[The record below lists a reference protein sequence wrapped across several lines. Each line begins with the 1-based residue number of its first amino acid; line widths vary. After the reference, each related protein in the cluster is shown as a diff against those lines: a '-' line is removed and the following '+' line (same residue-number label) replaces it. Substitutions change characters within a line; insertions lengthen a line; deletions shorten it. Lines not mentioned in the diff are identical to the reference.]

1 MDLQAEVERLV
12 AAHKVPGAVAGC
24 WRDGRLTT
32 AAAGVANLNTGA
44 AMTPDT
50 AFLTGSITKVWT
62 TTLIMG
68 LADEGALDLDVPIV
82 EYAPD
87 VHFGADPAVAK
98 TLTLRHLVNHSSG
111 IDSADHFVA
120 TRGYP
125 EGVDDYLE
133 PIRHA
138 GKLSEPGVVSSYNN
152 IGWIVAE
159 IVLRRLTGK
168 NFHELLRERV
178 IEPLGLN
185 RSVLTANEAILN
197 RTAIGHFPDGRGG
210 NEPTPQ
216 FLYPDAWAAPGATL
230 ITTVEDTITFLR
242 THLGGG
248 TSPDGARVI
257 GPESARAMQT
267 PTTPEP
273 SGPETGFGLGWRY
286 LERDGKRVLY
296 HAGGSIGGVAHA
308 LISPADDLAVI
319 SFVNSSAGL
328 GVHADL
334 LGLLFEEGPSP
345 LAPPAAQART
355 DVDLTPFA
363 GRYRRKGA
371 VLDVVPA
378 GDEVLVRF
386 TPVPEEKAGALVA
399 ATSVVSE
406 LRAVAT
412 GPASLVTVQAS
423 SEGLPVPLTF
433 TEPGPDGY
441 GLVFMWGRLA
451 RRIG

>member
-12 AAHKVPGAVAGC
+12 AAHKVPGAVVGC
-24 WRDGRLTT
+24 WRDGGLVT

-44 AMTPDT
+44 AMTADT
-50 AFLTGSITKVWT
+50 AFLTGSITKVWA
-62 TTLIMG
+62 TTLIMS
-68 LADEGALDLDVPIV
+68 LADEGVLDLDVPIV
-82 EYAPD
+82 EYAAD
-87 VHFGADPAVAK
+87 VQFGADPAVAK

-111 IDSADHFVA
+111 IDSGDYFVA

-138 GKLSEPGVVSSYNN
+138 GKLSDPGVVSSYNN
-152 IGWIVAE
+152 VGWIVAE
-159 IVLRRLTGK
+159 LVLRRLTGK

-178 IEPLGLN
+178 IEPLVLT
-185 RSVLTANEAILN
+185 RSVLTANEAILR

-210 NEPTPQ
+210 HEPTPQ
-216 FLYPDAWAAPGATL
+216 FLYPDTWAAPGATL
-230 ITTVEDTITFLR
+230 ITTVEDTIGFLR
-242 THLGGG
+242 MHLRGG
-248 TSPDGARVI
+248 TSPDGVRIVR
-257 GPESARAMQT
+257 PESARAMQT

-286 LERDGKRVLY
+286 LERGGKRVLY

-328 GVHADL
+328 GVHAEL
-334 LGLLFEEGPSP
+334 LGLLFEQGPSP
-345 LAPPAAQART
+345 LAPPAVQVRT
-355 DVDLTPFA
+355 DVDLAPFA

-371 VLDVVPA
+371 VLDVVP
-378 GDEVLVRF
+378 GDGGVLVRF
-386 TPVPEEKAGALVA
+386 APVPEEKQGALVA
-399 ATSVVSE
+399 ATNVVSE
-406 LRAVAT
+406 LRAAAT
-412 GPASLVTVQAS
+412 GPASLVTRDET
-423 SEGLPVPLTF
+423 SEGLPVTLTF
-433 TEPGPDGY
+433 SEPGPDGY

-451 RRIG
+451 RRVG